1 MKGISVKYNEDYTKC
16 QVVVS
21 VTTNGKRTRYKQT
34 FYVENE
40 KNSKA
45 ERIMELEN
53 KAIEFRN
60 KHKKEDF
67 MRGEITTFEE
77 FVDIFMKKYAK
88 KELSPST
95 VERYKQ
101 LYSRAIKSPLG
112 KMYLSD
118 IKPIDLIKFYESL
131 EEKQV
136 IKYKS
141 GKVKEYYLSR
151 QTILHHQKAIGVLF
165 SKAKYWQYVK
175 ENITQRVENIKV
187 KHKEIEVLSLK
198 EIKQMLELLENEDI
212 IYKTIIY
219 IAVLCGC
226 RRGEICS
233 LRWDDINFETKTLT
247 VRRNVLYI
255 PKVGIV
261 EKTPKTET
269 SIRTLT
275 MPDKLINILKEYKVW
290 QDKER
295 LKYGYKNTGKL
306 FTNWTGEDKNILI
319 PDTVSNWFSAFIS
332 RNGFKQV
339 HFHSLRHANIS
350 ILVAKGIDPKVI
362 SKRAGHSSFD
372 ITLEIYAKEEE
383 EQDIIAAKRLDEA
396 LA

>member
-1 MKGISVKYNEDYTKC
+1 MKYNEDYTKC
-16 QVVVS
+16 QVVVA
-21 VTTNGKRTRYKQT
+21 VTRNGVRNRYKQT

-40 KNSKA
+40 RDTKA
-45 ERIMELEN
+45 DRIMELEN

-67 MRGEITTFEE
+67 MKGEVTTFEE
-77 FVDIFMKKYAK
+77 FVDIFMKKYAE

-112 KMYLSD
+112 KMYLSN
-118 IKPIDLIKFYESL
+118 IKPIDLIRFYESL

-187 KHKEIEVLSLK
+187 RHKEINVLSLK
-198 EIKQMLELLENEDI
+198 EIKKLLELLENENI

-219 IAVLCGC
+219 IAAMCGA
-226 RRGEICS
+226 RRGEICA
-233 LRWDDINFETKTLT
+233 LRLG
-247 VRRNVLYI
+247 R
-255 PKVGIV
+255 
-261 EKTPKTET
+261 
-269 SIRTLT
+269 
-275 MPDKLINILKEYKVW
+275 YK
-290 QDKER
+290 
-295 LKYGYKNTGKL
+295 
-306 FTNWTGEDKNILI
+306 F
-319 PDTVSNWFSAFIS
+319 
-332 RNGFKQV
+332 
-339 HFHSLRHANIS
+339 
-350 ILVAKGIDPKVI
+350 
-362 SKRAGHSSFD
+362 
-372 ITLEIYAKEEE
+372 
-383 EQDIIAAKRLDEA
+383 
-396 LA
+396 

>member
-1 MKGISVKYNEDYTKC
+1 MKGMSIKYNEDYTKC

-21 VTTNGKRTRYKQT
+21 VTRNGERIRYKQT

-40 KNSKA
+40 KSTKA

-60 KHKKEDF
+60 KQKKEEF
-67 MRGEITTFEE
+67 MKGEVTTFAE
-77 FVDIFMKKYAK
+77 FVDIFMEKYAE

-112 KMYLSD
+112 KMYLSN

-187 KHKEIEVLSLK
+187 RHKEIEVLSIK
-198 EIKQMLELLENEDI
+198 EIKKMLELLENEDI
-212 IYKTIIY
+212 IYKTIVY
-219 IAVLCGC
+219 IAVLGGL
-226 RRGEICS
+226 RR
-233 LRWDDINFETKTLT
+233 
-247 VRRNVLYI
+247 RRN
-255 PKVGIV
+255 
-261 EKTPKTET
+261 
-269 SIRTLT
+269 
-275 MPDKLINILKEYKVW
+275 MC
-290 QDKER
+290 
-295 LKYGYKNTGKL
+295 
-306 FTNWTGEDKNILI
+306 
-319 PDTVSNWFSAFIS
+319 
-332 RNGFKQV
+332 
-339 HFHSLRHANIS
+339 
-350 ILVAKGIDPKVI
+350 
-362 SKRAGHSSFD
+362 
-372 ITLEIYAKEEE
+372 ITLGRYKF
-383 EQDIIAAKRLDEA
+383 
-396 LA
+396 

>member
-1 MKGISVKYNEDYTKC
+1 MKYNEDYTKC
-16 QVVVS
+16 QVVVA
-21 VTTNGKRTRYKQT
+21 VTRNGVRNRYKQT

-40 KNSKA
+40 KNTKA
-45 ERIMELEN
+45 DRIMELEN

-67 MRGEITTFEE
+67 MKGEVTTFEE
-77 FVDIFMKKYAK
+77 FVGIFMKKYAE

-112 KMYLSD
+112 KMYLSN

-141 GKVKEYYLSR
+141 GKIKEYYLSR

-187 KHKEIEVLSLK
+187 KHKETEVLSLK
-198 EIKQMLELLENEDI
+198 EIKKMLELLENEDI

-219 IAVLCGC
+219 IAVMCGL
-226 RRGEICS
+226 RR
-233 LRWDDINFETKTLT
+233 
-247 VRRNVLYI
+247 RRNLCI
-255 PKVGIV
+255 
-261 EKTPKTET
+261 TA
-269 SIRTLT
+269 
-275 MPDKLINILKEYKVW
+275 
-290 QDKER
+290 
-295 LKYGYKNTGKL
+295 GK
-306 FTNWTGEDKNILI
+306 I
-319 PDTVSNWFSAFIS
+319 
-332 RNGFKQV
+332 
-339 HFHSLRHANIS
+339 
-350 ILVAKGIDPKVI
+350 
-362 SKRAGHSSFD
+362 
-372 ITLEIYAKEEE
+372 
-383 EQDIIAAKRLDEA
+383 
-396 LA
+396 